1 MRALLSL
8 FATVARPTRSL
19 TLWQAK
25 TLRLRSILMFWLF
38 LVTFSTGTVSVQAQT
53 SSAPVTVIKAGRL
66 IDPETGTAAT
76 NQLIIVEGEKI
87 KAVGWNVPIPS
98 GATVIDLSNLTV
110 LPGLVDAHTHMAI
123 TYKEQ
128 PENNYYY
135 LTYVM
140 ESSPLRA
147 IQAASN
153 GIQLLSSGFTIIR
166 DVGNNA
172 MYADTALRQ
181 AIEQGWLPGP
191 TVIPSGPII
200 GSTGGQLWPTP
211 EMYKQHNIIFPEYI
225 DADTPDEIV
234 KAVRQNM
241 LLGARTIKICVD
253 CKPWGYSVDDIKLVI
268 REAAKGGCKVE
279 GHVQTPDGA
288 QRAIDAGIYIIA
300 HGNALTPEHH
310 KQMAEKGIFLAGTDT
325 PFTKY
330 RGSEAA
336 FKQTVAKLRD
346 AWEKK
351 VPLTFSTDFDY
362 WNDRMKNEKTGE
374 WLTRGEMSI
383 AFLDTWKAAN
393 IPARDIL
400 YAITINGYK
409 AADII
414 KERGP
419 IKAGFFADMIAVAGD
434 PLTDIDA
441 LRNVKFVMKNGM
453 VFKKDGIMTPEKFF
467 HPGPVRIP
475 NGRWTR

>member
-1 MRALLSL
+1 MLNRIAMSWLLAALVLI
-8 FATVARPTRSL
+8 P
-19 TLWQAK
+19 
-25 TLRLRSILMFWLF
+25 
-38 LVTFSTGTVSVQAQT
+38 GVSEQAQT
-53 SSAPVTVIKAGRL
+53 PSAAVTVIKAGRI
-66 IDPETGTAAT
+66 IDPETGTATT
-76 NQLIIVEGEKI
+76 NQVILVEGEKI
-87 KAVGWNVPIPS
+87 KAVGANLAIPP
-98 GATVIDLSNLTV
+98 GATVIDLSKLTV
-110 LPGLVDAHTHMAI
+110 LPGLVDAHTHMAL

-172 MYADTALRQ
+172 LYADTALRQ

-191 TVIPSGPII
+191 TLIPSGVII
-200 GSTGGQLWPTP
+200 GSTGGQFWPTP
-211 EMYKQHNIIFPEYI
+211 EMYKQHNNNFPEYI
-225 DADTPDEIV
+225 DADSPDEIV

-241 LLGARTIKICVD
+241 LFGARTIKLCID
-253 CKPWGYSVDDIKLVI
+253 CKPWGYSVDDIKLAI

-279 GHVQTPDGA
+279 GHVQTPEGA
-288 QRAIDAGIYIIA
+288 QRAIDAGIYIIG

-310 KQMAEKGIFLAGTDT
+310 RQMAEKGIFRAGTDT
-325 PFTKY
+325 PFAKY

-362 WNDRMKNEKTGE
+362 WNDRMKDEKTGE
-374 WLTRGEMSI
+374 WLTRGEMTI
-383 AFLDTWKAAN
+383 AFLDTWKAAD

-409 AADII
+409 AADVI

-419 IKAGFFADMIAVAGD
+419 IKPGFFADLIAVAGD
-434 PLTDIDA
+434 PLQDIDA
-441 LRNVKFVMKNGM
+441 LRRVEFVMKNGM
-453 VFKKDGIMTPEKFF
+453 VFKKDGVMTPEKFF
-467 HPGPVRIP
+467 NPGPVRTP

>member
-1 MRALLSL
+1 MRCLPKII
-8 FATVARPTRSL
+8 FMY
-19 TLWQAK
+19 W
-25 TLRLRSILMFWLF
+25 ILVFI
-38 LVTFSTGTVSVQAQT
+38 TVSATAQT
-53 SSAPVTVIKAGRL
+53 AAPITAIKAGRL
-66 IDPETGTAAT
+66 IDPETGTAT
-76 NQLIIVEGEKI
+76 NNQIILIEGERI
-87 KAVGWNVPIPS
+87 KAVGGNLAIPT
-98 GATVIDLSNLTV
+98 GATVIDLSKLSV
-110 LPGLVDAHTHMAI
+110 LPGLVDSHTHMAL

-135 LTYVM
+135 LTFVTD
-140 ESSPLRA
+140 STPLRA

-153 GIQLLSSGFTIIR
+153 GIQLLNSGFTVIR

-200 GSTGGQLWPTP
+200 GSTGGQFWPTP
-211 EMYKQHNIIFPEYI
+211 EMYKQHKLMFPEYI

-241 LLGARTIKICVD
+241 LLGARTIKLCVD
-253 CKPWGYSVDDIKLVI
+253 CKPWGYSVGDIKLAI
-268 REAAKGGCKVE
+268 AEAAKGGCKVE
-279 GHVQTPDGA
+279 GHIQTPDGA
-288 QRAIDAGIYIIA
+288 QRAIDAGIYIIG
-300 HGNALTPEHH
+300 HGTALTPDHH
-310 KQMAEKGIFLAGTDT
+310 RQMAEKGIFRAGTDT

-330 RGSEAA
+330 RGSEVA

-362 WNDRMKNEKTGE
+362 WNERMKDDKTGA
-374 WLTRGEMSI
+374 WLTRGEMTI

-393 IPARDIL
+393 IPPADIL
-400 YAITINGYK
+400 RAITINGYK
-409 AADII
+409 AADVI
-414 KERGP
+414 KDRGP
-419 IKAGFFADMIAVAGD
+419 IKAGLFADLIAVSGD

-441 LRNVKFVMKNGM
+441 LRNVQFVMKNGM
-453 VFKKDGIMTPEKFF
+453 VFKKDGVMIPEKFF
-467 HPGPVRIP
+467 HPGPVRTP

>member
-1 MRALLSL
+1 MRKPVVVFGLFLILL
-8 FATVARPTRSL
+8 L
-19 TLWQAK
+19 TAAK
-25 TLRLRSILMFWLF
+25 TMAQAPAS
-38 LVTFSTGTVSVQAQT
+38 SVVA
-53 SSAPVTVIKAGRL
+53 IKAGRL

-76 NQLIIVEGEKI
+76 GQVIIIEGEKI
-87 KAVGWNVPIPS
+87 KAVGANLAIPA
-98 GATVIDLSNLTV
+98 GAKVIDLSTLTV

-135 LTYVM
+135 LTYIM

-153 GIQLLSSGFTIIR
+153 GIQLLSSGFTVVR

-172 MYADTALRQ
+172 LYADTALRQ

-211 EMYKQHNIIFPEYI
+211 EMYKQHNIMFPEYI
-225 DADTPDEIV
+225 DADSPDEIV
-234 KAVRQNM
+234 KAIRQNM
-241 LLGARTIKICVD
+241 LFGARTIKLCID
-253 CKPWGYSVDDIKLVI
+253 CKPWGYSVDDIRLAI

-279 GHVQTPDGA
+279 GHVQTADGA

-310 KQMAEKGIFLAGTDT
+310 RQMADKGIFRAGTDT

-330 RGSEAA
+330 RGSETA
-336 FKQTVAKLRD
+336 FRQTVAKLHD

-362 WNDRMKNEKTGE
+362 WNERMKDDKTGE
-374 WLTRGEMSI
+374 WLSRGDMTI
-383 AFLDTWKAAN
+383 AFLDTWKAAK
-393 IPARDIL
+393 IPPRDIL
-400 YAITINGYK
+400 YAMTINGYK
-409 AADII
+409 SADII
-414 KERGP
+414 KDRGP
-419 IKAGFFADMIAVAGD
+419 IKPGMFADMIAVSGD

-441 LRNVKFVMKNGM
+441 LRNVQFVMKNGM
-453 VFKKDGIMTPEKFF
+453 VFKKDGAMTPEKFF
-467 HPGPVRIP
+467 NPGPVRTP

>member
-1 MRALLSL
+1 MRCLPKIIFIYLIL
-8 FATVARPTRSL
+8 VFITVP
-19 TLWQAK
+19 
-25 TLRLRSILMFWLF
+25 
-38 LVTFSTGTVSVQAQT
+38 VTAQT
-53 SSAPVTVIKAGRL
+53 TPPITAIKVGRL
-66 IDPETGTAAT
+66 IDPETATVTT
-76 NQLIIVEGEKI
+76 NQIILVEGERI
-87 KAVGWNVPIPS
+87 KAVGANIAIPS
-98 GATVIDLSNLTV
+98 GATIIDLSKLAV
-110 LPGLVDAHTHMAI
+110 LPGLVDTHTHMAL

-135 LTYVM
+135 LTFVTD
-140 ESSPLRA
+140 STALRA

-153 GIQLLSSGFTIIR
+153 GIQLLNSGFTVIR

-200 GSTGGQLWPTP
+200 GSTGGQFWPTP
-211 EMYKQHNIIFPEYI
+211 EMYKEHKLMFPEYI
-225 DADTPDEIV
+225 DADTPGEIV
-234 KAVRQNM
+234 KAIRQNM
-241 LLGARTIKICVD
+241 LLGARTIKLCID
-253 CKPWGYSVDDIKLVI
+253 CKPWGYSVDDIKLAI
-268 REAAKGGCKVE
+268 TEAAKGGCKVE

-310 KQMAEKGIFLAGTDT
+310 RQMAEKGIFRAGTDT

-336 FKQTVAKLRD
+336 FRQTVAKLRD

-362 WNDRMKNEKTGE
+362 WNERMKSETGE
-374 WLTRGEMSI
+374 WLTRGEMTI
-383 AFLDTWKAAN
+383 AFLDTWTAAN
-393 IPARDIL
+393 IPPADIL
-400 YAITINGYK
+400 RAITINGYK
-409 AADII
+409 AADVI

-419 IKAGFFADMIAVAGD
+419 IKAGLFADLIAVSGD
-434 PLTDIDA
+434 PLTDINA
-441 LRNVKFVMKNGM
+441 LRDVQFVMKNGM
-453 VFKKDGIMTPEKFF
+453 VFKKDGVMTPEKFF
-467 HPGPVRIP
+467 HPGPVRTP

>member
-1 MRALLSL
+1 MRCLPKIIFMYAILLFVTLS
-8 FATVARPTRSL
+8 AT
-19 TLWQAK
+19 
-25 TLRLRSILMFWLF
+25 
-38 LVTFSTGTVSVQAQT
+38 AQT
-53 SSAPVTVIKAGRL
+53 AAPIIAIKAGRL
-66 IDPETGTAAT
+66 IDPETATVTT
-76 NQLIIVEGEKI
+76 NQIILIEGERI
-87 KAVGWNVPIPS
+87 KAVGANLAIPT
-98 GATVIDLSNLTV
+98 GATIIDLSKLTV
-110 LPGLVDAHTHMAI
+110 LPGLVDTHTHMAL

-135 LTYVM
+135 LTFVTD
-140 ESSPLRA
+140 STALRA

-153 GIQLLSSGFTIIR
+153 GIQLLNSGFTVIR

-200 GSTGGQLWPTP
+200 GSTGGQFWPTP
-211 EMYKQHNIIFPEYI
+211 EMYKDHKLMFPEYI

-234 KAVRQNM
+234 KAIRQNM
-241 LLGARTIKICVD
+241 LLGARTIKLCVD
-253 CKPWGYSVDDIKLVI
+253 CKPWGYSVDDIKLAI
-268 REAAKGGCKVE
+268 AEAAKGGCKVE
-279 GHVQTPDGA
+279 GHVQTSEGA

-310 KQMAEKGIFLAGTDT
+310 RQMAEKGIFRAGTDT

-362 WNDRMKNEKTGE
+362 WNERMKDDKTGE
-374 WLTRGEMSI
+374 WFTRGEMTI
-383 AFLDTWKAAN
+383 AFIDTWKAAN
-393 IPARDIL
+393 IPPADIL
-400 YAITINGYK
+400 RAITINGYK
-409 AADII
+409 AADVI

-419 IKAGFFADMIAVAGD
+419 IKAGFFADLIAVSGD

-441 LRNVKFVMKNGM
+441 LRNVQFVMKNGM
-453 VFKKDGIMTPEKFF
+453 VFKKDGVMTPEKFF
-467 HPGPVRIP
+467 HPGPVRTP

>member
-1 MRALLSL
+1 MSCLPKII
-8 FATVARPTRSL
+8 FMY
-19 TLWQAK
+19 
-25 TLRLRSILMFWLF
+25 SILV
-38 LVTFSTGTVSVQAQT
+38 LVTVSATAQT
-53 SSAPVTVIKAGRL
+53 AAPIIAVKAGRL
-66 IDPETGTAAT
+66 IDPETAT
-76 NQLIIVEGEKI
+76 VTNNQIILIEGERI
-87 KAVGWNVPIPS
+87 KAVGGNVAIPN
-98 GATVIDLSNLTV
+98 GATIIDLSKLTV
-110 LPGLVDAHTHMAI
+110 LPGLVDTHTHMAL

-135 LTYVM
+135 LTFVTD
-140 ESSPLRA
+140 STPLRA

-153 GIQLLSSGFTIIR
+153 GIQLLNSGFTVIR

-200 GSTGGQLWPTP
+200 GSTGGQFWPTP
-211 EMYKQHNIIFPEYI
+211 EMYKEHKLMFPEYI
-225 DADTPDEIV
+225 DADTPAEIV
-234 KAVRQNM
+234 KAIRQNM
-241 LLGARTIKICVD
+241 LLGARTIKLCID
-253 CKPWGYSVDDIKLVI
+253 CKPWGYSVDDIKLAI
-268 REAAKGGCKVE
+268 NEAAKGGCKVE
-279 GHVQTPDGA
+279 GHVQTPEGA

-300 HGNALTPEHH
+300 HGTALTPEHH
-310 KQMAEKGIFLAGTDT
+310 RQMAEKGIFRAGTDT

-362 WNDRMKNEKTGE
+362 WNERMKNDTSGE
-374 WLTRGEMSI
+374 WLTRGEMTI

-393 IPARDIL
+393 IPPADIL
-400 YAITINGYK
+400 RAITINGYK
-409 AADII
+409 AADVI

-419 IKAGFFADMIAVAGD
+419 IKAGLFADLIAVSGD

-441 LRNVKFVMKNGM
+441 LRKVEFVMKNGM
-453 VFKKDGIMTPEKFF
+453 VFKKDGVMTPEKFF
-467 HPGPVRIP
+467 HPGPVRTP
-475 NGRWTR
+475 NARWTR

>member
-1 MRALLSL
+1 MRCLLKTIFLCSML
-8 FATVARPTRSL
+8 VFVA
-19 TLWQAK
+19 
-25 TLRLRSILMFWLF
+25 I
-38 LVTFSTGTVSVQAQT
+38 STTAQT
-53 SSAPVTVIKAGRL
+53 PPPITAIKAGRL
-66 IDPETGTAAT
+66 IDPETATTAT
-76 NQLIIVEGEKI
+76 NQVILIEGERI
-87 KAVGWNVPIPS
+87 KAVGANLAIPT
-98 GATVIDLSNLTV
+98 GATVIDLSKLTV
-110 LPGLVDAHTHMAI
+110 LPGLVDAHTHMAL

-135 LTYVM
+135 MTFVTD
-140 ESSPLRA
+140 STPLRA

-153 GIQLLSSGFTIIR
+153 GIQLLNSGFTVIR

-211 EMYKQHNIIFPEYI
+211 EMYKEHKLMFPEYI

-241 LLGARTIKICVD
+241 LFGARTIKLCID
-253 CKPWGYSVDDIKLVI
+253 CKPWGYSVADIKLAI
-268 REAAKGGCKVE
+268 AEAAKGGCKVE
-279 GHVQTPDGA
+279 GHVQTPEGA

-310 KQMAEKGIFLAGTDT
+310 RQMAEKGIFRAGTDT

-330 RGSEAA
+330 RGTEAA

-362 WNDRMKNEKTGE
+362 WNERMKNEKTGA
-374 WLTRGEMSI
+374 WLTRGEMTI

-393 IPARDIL
+393 IPPADVLR
-400 YAITINGYK
+400 AITINGYK

-419 IKAGFFADMIAVAGD
+419 IKAGFFADLIAVSGD

-441 LRNVKFVMKNGM
+441 LRDVQFVMKNGM
-453 VFKKDGIMTPEKFF
+453 VFKKDGVMTPETFF
-467 HPGPVRIP
+467 HPGPVRTP

>member
-1 MRALLSL
+1 MRFIIEALCLSL
-8 FATVARPTRSL
+8 
-19 TLWQAK
+19 
-25 TLRLRSILMFWLF
+25 
-38 LVTFSTGTVSVQAQT
+38 LVTALAISAAAQT
-53 SSAPVTVIKAGRL
+53 APANVTAIKAGRL
-66 IDPETGTAAT
+66 IDPETGTAT
-76 NQLIIVEGEKI
+76 NNQVILVEGEKI
-87 KAVGWNVPIPS
+87 TAVGSNVSIPA
-98 GATVIDLSNLTV
+98 GATVIDLSKLTV
-110 LPGLVDAHTHMAI
+110 LPGLVDAHTHMAL

-135 LTYVM
+135 LTNVM
-140 ESSPLRA
+140 DSTALRA

-153 GIQLLSSGFTIIR
+153 GIQLLSSGFTIVR

-172 MYADTALRQ
+172 LYADTSLRQ

-200 GSTGGQLWPTP
+200 GSTGGQFWPTP
-211 EMYKQHNIIFPEYI
+211 EMYKRHNIMFPEYI
-225 DADTPDEIV
+225 DADSPDEIV
-234 KAVRQNM
+234 KAIRQNM
-241 LLGARTIKICVD
+241 LFGARTIKLCID
-253 CKPWGYSVDDIKLVI
+253 CKPWGYSVEDIKLAI
-268 REAAKGGCKVE
+268 SEAAKGGCKVE
-279 GHVQTPDGA
+279 GHVQTADGA

-310 KQMAEKGIFLAGTDT
+310 RQMAAKGIFRAGTDT
-325 PFTKY
+325 PFTAY
-330 RGSEAA
+330 RGTDAA

-362 WNDRMKNEKTGE
+362 WNERMKDPKNGE
-374 WLTRGEMSI
+374 WLTRGDMTI

-393 IPARDIL
+393 IPNRDIL
-400 YAITINGYK
+400 YALTINGYK

-419 IKAGFFADMIAVAGD
+419 IKAGMFADLIAVQGD
-434 PLTDIDA
+434 PLTDIDT
-441 LRNVKFVMKNGM
+441 LRNVQFVMKNGT
-453 VFKKDGIMTPEKFF
+453 VFKKDGVMTPEKFF
-467 HPGPVRIP
+467 HPGPVRMP

>member
-1 MRALLSL
+1 MRYVTRLLS
-8 FATVARPTRSL
+8 VCVVL
-19 TLWQAK
+19 TCM
-25 TLRLRSILMFWLF
+25 II
-38 LVTFSTGTVSVQAQT
+38 SVGAQT
-53 SSAPVTVIKAGRL
+53 SSARTTAIKAGRL
-66 IDPETGTAAT
+66 IDPETATVAT
-76 NQLIIVEGEKI
+76 NQVILLEGERI
-87 KAVGWNVPIPS
+87 KAVGPNLAIPA
-98 GATVIDLSNLTV
+98 GATIIDLSKLTV
-110 LPGLVDAHTHMAI
+110 LPGLVDSHTHMAL

-135 LTYVM
+135 LTFVM
-140 ESSPLRA
+140 ESTALRA

-153 GIQLLSSGFTIIR
+153 GIQLLNSGFTVVR

-191 TVIPSGPII
+191 TVIPSGAII
-200 GSTGGQLWPTP
+200 GSTGGQFWPTP
-211 EMYKQHNIIFPEYI
+211 EMYKDHKMMFPEYI
-225 DADTPDEIV
+225 DADTPGEIV
-234 KAVRQNM
+234 KAIRQNM
-241 LLGARTIKICVD
+241 LFGARTIKLCID
-253 CKPWGYSVDDIKLVI
+253 CKPWGYSVDDIKLAI
-268 REAAKGGCKVE
+268 SEAAKGGCKVE
-279 GHVQTPDGA
+279 GHVQTADGA
-288 QRAIDAGIYIIA
+288 QRAIDAGIYIIG

-310 KQMAEKGIFLAGTDT
+310 RQMAAKGIFLAGTDT

-330 RGSEAA
+330 RGTEAA

-362 WNDRMKNEKTGE
+362 WNERMKDDKTGR
-374 WLTRGEMSI
+374 WLTRGEMTI

-393 IPARDIL
+393 IPPADIL
-400 YAITINGYK
+400 RAITINGYK
-409 AADII
+409 AADVI

-419 IKAGFFADMIAVAGD
+419 IKPGLFADLIAVAGD

-441 LRNVKFVMKNGM
+441 LRNVLFVMKNGM
-453 VFKKDGIMTPEKFF
+453 VFKKDGVMTPENFF
-467 HPGPVRIP
+467 HPGPVRTP